1 MDAEHEAAGA
11 PASARASDT
20 PWMTSAEAA
29 AYVRCSPRT
38 LEGYRNAG
46 GGPVYHRSGRGRV
59 FYHRDDLD
67 AWRRAGRAEN
77 TLQERLAGGLR
88 RRA

>member
-1 MDAEHEAAGA
+1 MAHECKVDDT
-11 PASARASDT
+11 RASEPVGVPT

-46 GGPVYHRSGRGRV
+46 GGPVYHRSGGRV

-67 AWRRAGRAEN
+67 AWRHCGRAEN
-77 TLQERLAGGLR
+77 TLQERLSGALR
-88 RRA
+88 R